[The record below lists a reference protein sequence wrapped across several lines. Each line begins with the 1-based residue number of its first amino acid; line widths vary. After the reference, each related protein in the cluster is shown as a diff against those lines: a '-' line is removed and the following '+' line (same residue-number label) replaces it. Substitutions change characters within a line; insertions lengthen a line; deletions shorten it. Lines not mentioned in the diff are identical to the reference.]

1 MHWQTHLKLTPLMQF
16 ALHRD
21 SPMMRCN
28 HSMYVAKPQTQALLG
43 STAIAPKKTLPDPAL
58 L

>member
-1 MHWQTHLKLTPLMQF
+1 MHLKLTPLMQF

-21 SPMMRCN
+21 SPMVRCN
-28 HSMYVAKPQTQALLG
+28 HSMYVAKPQAQALLG
-43 STAIAPKKTLPDPAL
+43 STAIAPEKSFPDPAL